1 MGFVFNGTR
10 MEVKVA
16 QTDKQW
22 YVVHAFSGMEKTVLK
37 NLEERIKQA
46 GMADSFGRILV
57 PVEEV
62 VEIRKGQ
69 KSISERRFFPGYVL
83 VEMEMNEQTWH
94 LVKNSNKVT
103 GFVGGNLVAKL
114 YHCGATIFGLSRN
127 KNPVCYL
134 NQEGYNDKIQLIKI
148 YVVMLINEY

>member
-1 MGFVFNGTR
+1 MDFIFNSFGVE
-10 MEVKVA
+10 MKVVD
-16 QTDKQW
+16 TSKQW

-46 GMADSFGRILV
+46 NMTDCFGKILV

-94 LVKNSNKVT
+94 LVKNTDKVT
-103 GFVGGNLVAKL
+103 DQV
-114 YHCGATIFGLSRN
+114 
-127 KNPVCYL
+127 
-134 NQEGYNDKIQLIKI
+134 
-148 YVVMLINEY
+148 

>member
-1 MGFVFNGTR
+1 MGMGFVFNGTGV
-10 MEVKVA
+10 EVKVA
-16 QTDKQW
+16 EKNKQW
-22 YVVHAFSGMEKTVLK
+22 FVVHTFSGMEKTVLK

-46 GMADSFGRILV
+46 GMVDSFGRILV

-94 LVKNSNKVT
+94 LMYAFLS
-103 GFVGGNLVAKL
+103 FPFLL
-114 YHCGATIFGLSRN
+114 YMIPGLSTILTHT
-127 KNPVCYL
+127 K
-134 NQEGYNDKIQLIKI
+134 
-148 YVVMLINEY
+148 